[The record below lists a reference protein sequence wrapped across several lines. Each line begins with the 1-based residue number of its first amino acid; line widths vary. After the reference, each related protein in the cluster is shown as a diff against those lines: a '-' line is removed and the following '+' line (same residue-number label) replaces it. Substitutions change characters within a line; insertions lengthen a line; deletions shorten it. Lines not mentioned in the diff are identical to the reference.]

1 MRQEPDTALL
11 YVSGFSFA
19 LMQDGA
25 LYFSVWNEALRMT
38 VGYCRNEYLC
48 NTDSKKY

>member
-19 LMQDGA
+19 LMQDGS
-25 LYFSVWNEALRMT
+25 LYFAVWQEALLVT
-38 VGYCRNEYLC
+38 VEYCGNE
-48 NTDSKKY
+48 